1 MKILITGCAGFI
13 GYHLAAKLLGDKHYV
28 YGLDSLNDYYDKSL
42 KIDRLKLLR
51 KKKNFSFRKIDI
63 SKYRLLDTIFKKN
76 KFEVVI
82 NLAAYAG
89 VGYSMKHPEKYI
101 YTNEIGF
108 FNILELSRKYKIK
121 KLLYASS
128 SSIYGANKLPFRE
141 TQNTDSPLSLYGATK
156 KNNEILA
163 YYYSNQFKLPTF
175 GIRFF
180 TVYGP
185 YGRPDLSIFKFCN
198 QILKNKTITLYNYGN
213 NFRDFTYID
222 DLIDSLNKIIKLKLS
237 KIKKK
242 KNYYLINISS
252 GKKIK
257 ISKLVKLI
265 EKTLGKKSKIRL
277 VDKLTYDIPA
287 SLSYSKVLK
296 NIIKVKKSTDIRI
309 GIKKFT
315 NWFQEYY
322 Y

>member
-13 GYHLAAKLLGDKHYV
+13 GYHLAAKLLGDKHHV

-42 KIDRLKLLR
+42 KIDRLKLLK

-89 VGYSMKHPEKYI
+89 VGYSMKYPEKYI

-242 KNYYLINISS
+242 NYYLINISS

-296 NIIKVKKSTDIRI
+296 NIIKVKKSTDIRT

-322 Y
+322 C

>member
-13 GYHLAAKLLGDKHYV
+13 GFHLATKLLNENHDVFGV
-28 YGLDSLNDYYDKSL
+28 DSLNDYYDKNL
-42 KIDRLKLLR
+42 KINRLKLL
-51 KKKNFSFRKIDI
+51 KKEKLFSFKKIDI
-63 SKYRLLDTIFKKN
+63 SKYKLLDNIFKKN
-76 KFEVVI
+76 KFEVVV

-89 VGYSMKHPEKYI
+89 VGYSLKHPEKYI
-101 YTNEIGF
+101 NTNEVGF
-108 FNILELSRKYKIK
+108 FNILELSRKYKVK

-128 SSIYGANKLPFRE
+128 SSIYGTNNLPFRE

-163 YYYSNQFKLPTF
+163 YYYSRQFKIPTF

-198 QILKNKTITLYNYGN
+198 QILENKTLTLYNYGN

-222 DLIDSLNKIIKLKLS
+222 DLIDSLNKIIKLKIPS
-237 KIKKK
+237 GVNKKL
-242 KNYYLINISS
+242 YYLINISS
-252 GKKIK
+252 GNKIK

-265 EKTLGKKSKIRL
+265 EKALGKKAKIRL
-277 VDKLTYDIPA
+277 TNKLSYDIPA

-296 NIIKVKKSTDIRI
+296 SLIKIKKNTKIGD